1 MSDFKDFSKKA
12 TKDNEAKQQVQAN
25 EHTEVTPPNTPQPDP
40 VSTPASDQNDKGMQ
54 PDHNTSTPS

>member
-12 TKDNEAKQQVQAN
+12 TKDNHAEKQVQAN
-25 EHTEVTPPNTPQPDP
+25 EHTEVTIPNKPQPDTTA
-40 VSTPASDQNDKGMQ
+40 TPASDQSDKGVQ